1 MSKLWNIGRPL
12 PPLTGELPVLPGPD
26 WVQANPERISAHLER
41 ALGRPAG
48 GWFVIDA
55 SIRIADKPLKYV
67 IDSRELVVWRS
78 GDRIM
83 AAPNECPHMGAAL
96 CDGWVEDGQIVCPW
110 HGLGLGNEPF
120 GAWRPYPARDD
131 GVLCWVQLDVG
142 EEPTP
147 EPIIAE
153 RPAEFFDGV
162 MRMEAGCEPEDVIAN
177 RMDPWHGVHFH
188 PYAFGRL
195 ELIEL
200 DEDSVTV
207 RVAFRVLGP
216 VVMEVDARFHSPEP
230 RTIVMTI
237 VEGSFKGSVVET
249 HATPIGP
256 GRTAIIEASLFTS
269 DAKRFKYALKGR
281 NFARSH
287 IIKRAETLWVDDG
300 AYAERRYEVRTRNG
314 TDGAADGPGTN
325 GGER

>member
-1 MSKLWNIGRPL
+1 MSKLWNVGKPL
-12 PPLTGELPVLPGPD
+12 PPVTGEPPVLSGPD

-41 ALGRPAG
+41 ALARPTG
-48 GWFVIDA
+48 GWYVIDA
-55 SIRIADKPLKYV
+55 SANIADKPRKYV
-67 IDSRELVVWRS
+67 IDSRDLVVWRS
-78 GDRIM
+78 GDGIM

-96 CDGWVEDGQIVCPW
+96 CEGFVQDGQIVCPW
-110 HGLGLGNEPF
+110 HGLALGSEPF
-120 GAWRPYPARDD
+120 GAWQPNPVHDD
-131 GVLCWVQLDVG
+131 GILCWVQLDTG

-147 EPIIAE
+147 VPIIAE
-153 RPAEFFDGV
+153 RPTEFFDGV

-177 RMDPWHGVHFH
+177 RLDPWHGVHFH

-195 ELIEL
+195 ALIAM
-200 DEDSVTV
+200 DDDSVTV
-207 RVAFRVLGP
+207 RVAFRMFGP

-249 HATPIGP
+249 HATPTSP
-256 GRTAIIEASLFTS
+256 GRSAIIEASLFTS
-269 DAKRFKYALKGR
+269 DAKRFKYALRGR

-300 AYAERRYEVRTRNG
+300 AYAERRYEIRTSNG
-314 TDGAADGPGTN
+314 ANRRQAADGP
-325 GGER
+325 